1 MTLINV
7 YEIDCNQQA
16 CNVCLQS
23 VFIEPA
29 NPKLCTLIFEDL
41 IESYSPD
48 FNFLVTILPK
58 ECASNFKN
66 KAKNTQIML
75 TNNNLGDIN

>member
-7 YEIDCNQQA
+7 YEMDWNQQA

-23 VFIEPA
+23 VFIKPA
-29 NPKLCTLIFEDL
+29 NSKLCTPIFEDL

-48 FNFLVTILPK
+48 FNFICLLWDLATACWFIL
-58 ECASNFKN
+58 CLSWVASLYK
-66 KAKNTQIML
+66 
-75 TNNNLGDIN
+75 